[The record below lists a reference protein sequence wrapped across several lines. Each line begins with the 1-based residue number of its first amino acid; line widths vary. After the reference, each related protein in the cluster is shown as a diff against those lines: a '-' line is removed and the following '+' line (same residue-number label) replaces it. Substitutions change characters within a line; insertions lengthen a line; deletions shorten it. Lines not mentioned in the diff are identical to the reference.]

1 VAKLPRHDF
10 LRISVSRSDPTLSPS
25 SSATP
30 SAASSSTSKDGERDN
45 ARGVVVLKEGV
56 GEEGVGGEGGG
67 GGGHICPRLDF
78 GQYLLSCAQKYG
90 GAPGGV
96 GNEEEQEEEEERRQ
110 EIVGQVR
117 ACLLTDWD
125 LGFSWFH

>member
-1 VAKLPRHDF
+1 

-25 SSATP
+25 SSAIP
-30 SAASSSTSKDGERDN
+30 SAASSSTSKDGEHDN
-45 ARGVVVLKEGV
+45 ARGVVVLKEGI
-56 GEEGVGGEGGG
+56 GGGKGGEGG
-67 GGGHICPRLDF
+67 HMCPRVDF

-90 GAPGGV
+90 GAPGGL
-96 GNEEEQEEEEERRQ
+96 GNEDEEEEEEERRQ
-110 EIVGQVR
+110 DMVDQVR